1 MSKIRYSSEYDFIL
15 YVDIIANLERQRNKF
30 ETELKTKAY
39 DLCKEYELQVRNHF
53 DEAEAFFNSLSF
65 IQRNTINL
73 IFYRCDFMKEYI
85 MYLNNTSLSI
95 NDMSY
100 KTLVQFITKL
110 CELDDLTVPKTHEE
124 CVNFVMSYYDAPE
137 ADIDFEKT
145 ANLIEDMLS
154 DENAIEAS
162 IKPALLKIYD
172 EFYKQKV
179 EPALKEI
186 QLVLDKHQILK
197 DKDPKNFLFN
207 LSKGYFNPS
216 ELDIEDM
223 TPIMTYFSPY
233 SLFINITHQKY
244 VYGVGIDKFKK
255 EKKDE
260 DLYEPLLKF
269 LSDPKRYQM
278 IQKLSTKRWYSNEL
292 AKEFNITPATMSY
305 HVNKLFGLGVI
316 HFEQGDQN
324 RMYMELDKE
333 RLKELL
339 TNMQN
344 DLLG

>member
-1 MSKIRYSSEYDFIL
+1 MSKIIYNPEYDFIL
-15 YVDIIANLERQRNKF
+15 YIDVIANIKKHVYKF
-30 ETELKTKAY
+30 EAEAKNKA
-39 DLCKEYELQVRNHF
+39 LGLSKEHEKRMKNYF
-53 DEAEAFFNSLSF
+53 DEAEAFLNSLSF

-73 IFYRCDFMKEYI
+73 FFHRSEFMKEYL
-85 MYLNNTSLSI
+85 MYLNNISLSI
-95 NDMSY
+95 NDMSH
-100 KTLVQFITKL
+100 KTLKEFITKL
-110 CELDDLTVPKTHEE
+110 CELDDLEVPESYEE
-124 CVNFVMSYYDAPE
+124 CLDFIKSYYDAPE
-137 ADIDFEKT
+137 SDMDFSKT
-145 ANLIEDMLS
+145 ANLLADMLN
-154 DENAIEAS
+154 DEGAIDSS
-162 IKPALLKIYD
+162 IKPTLLMLFD
-172 EFYKQKV
+172 EFYKEKV
-179 EPALKEI
+179 EPMVETINSILEE
-186 QLVLDKHQILK
+186 HQKIHEM
-197 DKDPKNFLFN
+197 DPKKFLFN
-207 LSKGYFNPS
+207 LSKGNFHS
-216 ELDIEDM
+216 TEIDIENM
-223 TPIMTYFSPY
+223 SPIMTYFAPY
-233 SLFINITHQKY
+233 SLYINITHNKY
-244 VYGVGIDKFKK
+244 IYGVGLDKFKK
-255 EKKDE
+255 QKEDK